1 MPGSTRSLYAHARVW
16 GFEIHKDLVAR
27 GPPRFMTNRHESDR
41 VAVDLD
47 SIYRPIG
54 VRSAMGVA
62 IADAFL
68 KR

>member
-1 MPGSTRSLYAHARVW
+1 MPGSTRSLYAHARV
-16 GFEIHKDLVAR
+16 GFEIHKICGAR
-27 GPPRFMTNRHESDR
+27 SSRFMTNRHESDR
-41 VAVDLD
+41 VAVGLD
-47 SIYRPIG
+47 SIYPPIR